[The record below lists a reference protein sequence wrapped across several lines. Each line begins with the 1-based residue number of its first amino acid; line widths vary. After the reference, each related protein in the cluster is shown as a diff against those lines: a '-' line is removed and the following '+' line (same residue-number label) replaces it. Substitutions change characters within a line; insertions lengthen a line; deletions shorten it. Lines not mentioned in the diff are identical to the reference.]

1 MDSMDER
8 IIKYYENELSE
19 TERMELLCDAEN
31 DPDLRKEMTDY
42 QNVRALTH
50 LHESLKDEDAGNQ
63 SYQLFM
69 GNRRRQQHKIVRLQ
83 ILRYAAVF
91 LFGILS
97 TWIAY
102 SILQPSSS
110 NTIAQTL
117 TVPDGQRAH
126 IILPDGSS
134 VWVNAHSTLHYPS
147 AFGKERKVELS
158 GEALFDIVKD
168 DKHPFI
174 VTTPNKHNIKVM
186 GTYFNVFAYPKEPL
200 SVSLLRGKVG
210 VYQSDDEGHVTILL
224 PNQKLTETAKGYVVS
239 AIEENPILWKDG
251 IYSFNKQRMGTII
264 KKLELYYDVKIIVK
278 NPAISDLEISCKF
291 RQRDGVMEILRLM
304 QKVHPFQIKKDDEK
318 NEIMLYQ

>member
-1 MDSMDER
+1 
-8 IIKYYENELSE
+8 
-19 TERMELLCDAEN
+19 
-31 DPDLRKEMTDY
+31 MTDY

-102 SILQPSSS
+102 SLLQPSSS

-174 VTTPNKHNIKVM
+174 VTTPNKHNVKVM

-210 VYQSDDEGHVTILL
+210 VYQSDNESQVTILL
-224 PNQKLTETAKGYVVS
+224 PNQKLTETANGYVVS

-251 IYSFNKQRMGTII
+251 IYSFNKQRMGSII

-304 QKVHPFQIKKDDEK
+304 QKVHPFQIQKDDEK